1 MNDVPDWMIDGSNE
15 IPECQSCAEAA
26 KDYAELENVVD
37 DLAYLTKRL
46 VQELRK
52 SSENN
57 KLCDS
62 AMDFLNR
69 RKLTKINLNRKAD
82 AD

>member
-1 MNDVPDWMIDGSNE
+1 MNDVPDWMIDDSNE

-26 KDYAELENVVD
+26 KDYAELGKIVD

-52 SSENN
+52 SNENN

-62 AMDFLNR
+62 AMDYLKR
-69 RKLTKINLNRKAD
+69 RKLTKINLSRKAD

>member
-1 MNDVPDWMIDGSNE
+1 MNDIPDWMIDESNKMRADNAQLQYALE
-15 IPECQSCAEAA
+15 QSE
-26 KDYAELENVVD
+26 KVVD

-62 AMDFLNR
+62 AMDFLKR
-69 RKLTKINLNRKAD
+69 RKLTKINLSRKAD

>member
-1 MNDVPDWMIDGSNE
+1 MNDGSNE
-15 IPECQSCAEAA
+15 IPECQSCEDAA
-26 KDYAELENVVD
+26 KDYAELEKVVD
-37 DLAYLTKRL
+37 DLSYLTKRL

-62 AMDFLNR
+62 AMDFLKR
-69 RKLTKINLNRKAD
+69 RKEQSIK
-82 AD
+82 